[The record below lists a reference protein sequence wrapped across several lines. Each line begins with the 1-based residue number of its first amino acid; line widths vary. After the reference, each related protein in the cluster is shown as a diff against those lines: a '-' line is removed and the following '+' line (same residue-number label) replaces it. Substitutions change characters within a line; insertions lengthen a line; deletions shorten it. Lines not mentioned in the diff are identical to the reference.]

1 MITSTID
8 DVALYHLLYVLKYVL
23 RKVYN
28 LDLPE
33 DKKEIFRNMEKEVD
47 FELSRIDR
55 SVLPF

>member
-8 DVALYHLLYVLKYVL
+8 DVVLYHLLYILKYVL

-33 DKKEIFRNMEKEVD
+33 DKKTIFRNMEKEVD
-47 FELSRIDR
+47 FELMRIDR

>member
-8 DVALYHLLYVLKYVL
+8 DVVLYHLLYVLKYVL

-33 DKKEIFRNMEKEVD
+33 DKKTIFRNMEKEVD
-47 FELSRIDR
+47 FELMRIDR

>member
-8 DVALYHLLYVLKYVL
+8 DVVLYHLLYILKYVI

-28 LDLPE
+28 LDIPE
-33 DKKEIFRNMEKEVD
+33 DKKTIFQNMEKEVD
-47 FELSRIDR
+47 FELMRIDR